1 MTLPPTTTQHT
12 TGASASASRQHT
24 LRERNLRL
32 VARAIYDAAAD
43 AVGRRDAVPPSR
55 ADVAAATGLTR
66 ATVSTLVD
74 HLVAAHLVAELLPV
88 ATQRAGRPA
97 VPLVPARR
105 TVVGLGLEVNV
116 DYLGVRALDL
126 AGDVVADH
134 VEAGTFHDSDPA
146 TVLARLG
153 SLASDVVARV
163 EADGMRVAGA
173 RLALPGLVDAR
184 TGELE
189 VAPNLGWSSLDPV
202 PLLGLPR
209 LPVHVANEA
218 KLAAL
223 AELAGDAPDS
233 FLYVSGDVGIGAG
246 IVVDRALFLA
256 ERGWNGEVGHVVVD
270 PAGPRCTCGA
280 HGCLEQYA
288 GKEAILRAAGLPGDA
303 PLDRL
308 VEALLSDGGDPVGA
322 ATPGAGAAPL
332 PDGGTPAAQARAA
345 VERAGQA
352 LGSAL
357 ADFVNL
363 TGVSTVVLGG
373 VYTDLEPWLRE
384 PVEAGLA
391 ERVLA
396 APFAPVAVR
405 SARAG
410 VHAALSGGARE
421 VLREVVA
428 DPAAWG

>member
-1 MTLPPTTTQHT
+1 VTPAPTTTRT
-12 TGASASASRQHT
+12 AGATPLAGGTASRQHT

-32 VARAIYDAAAD
+32 VARAIYDAAGPASSTP
-43 AVGRRDAVPPSR
+43 PPSR

-74 HLVAAHLVAELLPV
+74 RLVAARLVAELPP
-88 ATQRAGRPA
+88 AAAQRAGRPA
-97 VPLVPARR
+97 VPLVPAAR
-105 TVVGLGLEVNV
+105 TVLGLGLEVNV

-126 AGDVVADH
+126 AGDVVAEA
-134 VEAGTFHDSDPA
+134 VESGAFHDSDPTA
-146 TVLARLG
+146 VLGRLG
-153 SLASDVVARV
+153 RLAADVVTRV
-163 EADGMRVAGA
+163 QADGMRVAAA

-202 PLLGLPR
+202 PLLGLGD
-209 LPVHVANEA
+209 LPVQVANEA

-223 AELAGDAPDS
+223 AELAGDVADS

-246 IVVDRALFLA
+246 IVVERALFLA

-270 PAGPRCTCGA
+270 PSGPRCSCGA
-280 HGCLEQYA
+280 LGCLEQYA
-288 GKEAILRAAGLPGDA
+288 GKEAMLRAAGLGTDA
-303 PLDRL
+303 PLG
-308 VEALLSDGGDPVGA
+308 ALLALLRADDCTEVGA
-322 ATPGAGAAPL
+322 ATAPDGVTPAGRAGAAV
-332 PDGGTPAAQARAA
+332 A
-345 VERAGQA
+345 RAGQA

-373 VYTDLEPWLRE
+373 VYAELEPWLRH

-396 APFAPVAVR
+396 APFAPVEVRAAV
-405 SARAG
+405 AG
-410 VHAALSGGARE
+410 EHAALTGAARE

-428 DPAAWG
+428 DPVAWG

>member
-1 MTLPPTTTQHT
+1 MTAEPTTTQRA
-12 TGASASASRQHT
+12 TGRPPAGSASRQHT

-32 VARAIYDAAAD
+32 VARAIYDAAPSQTSA
-43 AVGRRDAVPPSR
+43 ATPPSR

-74 HLVAAHLVAELLPV
+74 HLVAARLVAELAPV
-88 ATQRAGRPA
+88 SAQRAGRPA

-126 AGDVVADH
+126 SGETVADA
-134 VEAGTFHDSDPA
+134 VEHGSFHDSDPT
-146 TVLARLG
+146 TVLTRLG
-153 SLASDVVARV
+153 ALAADVATRLQ
-163 EADGMRVAGA
+163 ADGMRVAGA

-189 VAPNLGWSSLDPV
+189 VAPNLGWSSVDPV
-202 PLLGLPR
+202 GLLGLGG

-223 AELAGDAPDS
+223 AELSGDVPPS
-233 FLYVSGDVGIGAG
+233 FLYVSGDVGIGAA

-270 PAGPRCTCGA
+270 PAGPRCSCGA

-288 GKEAILRAAGLPGDA
+288 GKEAVLLAAGLPLDA
-303 PLDRL
+303 PLRGL
-308 VEALLSDGGDPVGA
+308 VAALEADDG
-322 ATPGAGAAPL
+322 
-332 PDGGTPAAQARAA
+332 ARDALR
-345 VERAGQA
+345 RAGRA

-373 VYTDLEPWLRE
+373 VYTELEPWLRDD
-384 PVEAGLA
+384 VVAVLR

-396 APFAPVAVR
+396 APFAEPDVR
-405 SARAG
+405 AARASQ
-410 VHAALSGGARE
+410 HAALTGGARE

-428 DPAAWG
+428 DPAAWV

>member
-1 MTLPPTTTQHT
+1 MTAEPTTTQRT
-12 TGASASASRQHT
+12 SGVSAGAGGRASRQHT

-32 VARAIYDAAAD
+32 VARAVYDAAA
-43 AVGRRDAVPPSR
+43 ASGERPDAVPPSR

-74 HLVAAHLVAELLPV
+74 RLIAARLVAELPPV
-88 ATQRAGRPA
+88 PAQRAGRPA
-97 VPLVPARR
+97 VPLVPAPR

-116 DYLGVRALDL
+116 DYLGVRGLDL
-126 AGDVVADH
+126 AGDVVVEH
-134 VEAGTFHDSDPA
+134 VEAGSFHDSDPVA
-146 TVLARLG
+146 VLGRLG
-153 SLASDVVARV
+153 SLASDAVARLD
-163 EADGMRVAGA
+163 ADGMRVAGA

-202 PLLGLPR
+202 ALLGLTD
-209 LPVHVANEA
+209 VAVQVANEA

-223 AELAGDAPDS
+223 AELAGDTPDS

-288 GKEAILRAAGLPGDA
+288 GKEAILRAAGLAGDA
-303 PLDRL
+303 PLESL
-308 VEALLSDGGDPVGA
+308 TALLRSDDGA
-322 ATPGAGAAPL
+322 
-332 PDGGTPAAQARAA
+332 PAEQARSA
-345 VERAGQA
+345 VVRAGQA

-410 VHAALSGGARE
+410 VHAALTGGARE